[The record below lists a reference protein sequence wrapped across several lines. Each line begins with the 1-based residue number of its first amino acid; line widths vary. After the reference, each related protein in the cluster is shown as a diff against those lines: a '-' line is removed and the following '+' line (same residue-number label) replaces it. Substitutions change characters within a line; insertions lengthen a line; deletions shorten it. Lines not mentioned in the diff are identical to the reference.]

1 MSHKPTKRQNE
12 TRSAPH
18 LSWPPHG
25 QPPNC
30 NQSAGIPWRVGH
42 DVEKQ
47 MHHHQHHHTRIAVPH
62 NIYIYMCV
70 CVFLSMYFLVC
81 ILFLYIFIYL
91 NATVSAA
98 FQASTWLCKK
108 EISLPKA
115 TPAFLSST
123 TSLKVNDCG
132 RKPSRRVRSW
142 KYAKLNSG
150 NPNWQGSLFWLVI
163 WFSQKTFQFHPW
175 FWGSTLSNFQHQADQ
190 REFLSTDS
198 GSSHAAN
205 LVRLFGV
212 LRQLLDYWTMVFCHR
227 SPQILRNRST
237 YIS

>member
-1 MSHKPTKRQNE
+1 MKPCRMLGHHLSPIYE

-30 NQSAGIPWRVGH
+30 NQSAGIPWHLHRTWCGQN
-42 DVEKQ
+42 KCAIYQ
-47 MHHHQHHHTRIAVPH
+47 SPRHHHHHHTRIAVPYACIYVY
-62 NIYIYMCV
+62 IYIYVFFTFIFFV
-70 CVFLSMYFLVC
+70 CS
-81 ILFLYIFIYL
+81 LFLYIFIYL
-91 NATVSAA
+91 YATVSAA

-123 TSLKVNDCG
+123 TSLKLNDCR

-163 WFSQKTFQFHPW
+163 WFSQKTFQFHPC

-190 REFLSTDS
+190 REFLSTILDLAMQPTWFVCLV
-198 GSSHAAN
+198 SS
-205 LVRLFGV
+205 VS
-212 LRQLLDYWTMVFCHR
+212 C
-227 SPQILRNRST
+227 
-237 YIS
+237 